1 MKKLISVLLA
11 VMLLISASAISASA
25 VTLSEGYGISS
36 EEGAAPESVSGK
48 AIGYLGDADLSEDIS
63 IKDATAIQKSI
74 AKIITFTDT
83 QETLADADLSG
94 DISIKDATAIQKWI
108 AQIAVE
114 APVFHLL
121 YQVEAQ
127 PELSIAGTWETTS
140 DIAEAL
146 NLGFAI
152 AFEGDPLM
160 AEHIYADSFVVKIIQ
175 NFDDNGTYTTSYQ
188 RESVEKAVADLK
200 IDLRDNVTNYLAA
213 VIKQQGADLT
223 VNQLLAF
230 MGYSSV
236 DGLINEM
243 ITPELV
249 ESLSAPAKGT
259 YRIEDNKLYMTSDG
273 EEEGYYENFTLTE
286 DTLTLT
292 SNSLG
297 EMTSLYPTVFT
308 RVN

>member
-1 MKKLISVLLA
+1 MKKFLSVLLA
-11 VMLLISASAISASA
+11 VIMILSVSAITASAQTIADYA
-25 VTLSEGYGISS
+25 VSEN
-36 EEGAAPESVSGK
+36 EGATADSVNGTS
-48 AIGYLGDADLSEDIS
+48 IGYVGDADMSDDIS

-74 AKIITFTDT
+74 AKLVTFTDT
-83 QETLADADLSG
+83 QELLADADLSG

-121 YQVEAQ
+121 YQVEAK
-127 PELSIAGTWETTS
+127 PELSIVGTWETTS

-160 AEHIYADSFVVKIIQ
+160 TEHIYADSFVVKIIQ
-175 NFDDNGTYTTSYQ
+175 NFDDNGTYTTSYE
-188 RESVEKAVADLK
+188 RDSVEKAVADLK
-200 IDLRDNVTNYLAA
+200 IDLRDNVTNYLSA
-213 VIKQQGADLT
+213 VIKQQGANLT

-243 ITPELV
+243 ITPEMV

-259 YRIEDNKLYMTSDG
+259 YRIEGNKLYMTSDG
-273 EEEGYYENFTLTE
+273 EEDGYYENFTLTE